1 MKRVRITLR
10 PRGAYAPPIYE
21 RLAGGASYLERA
33 LIVNWNVSTPPTGFL
48 FRLEGEY
55 RRFEGEL
62 ADSSMVSDYEVLPVT
77 DRVCYCFLE
86 GEVSAAARSLFE
98 NFTRGSLMTVPP
110 IECNDDGTNTF
121 TVVGTETDIQ
131 TAVDGVPEGVG
142 TTLEQVGGKRV
153 AADSVVGRLSPRQ
166 REAVE
171 TALELGYYDVPRTA
185 TSEDIARELGCATA
199 TAAEHLQKAESTVMA
214 SLLEP
219 GG

>member
-1 MKRVRITLR
+1 MKRVRITLS

-33 LIVNWNVSTPPTGFL
+33 LIVNWNVSSPPTGFL

-62 ADSSMVSDYEVLPVT
+62 ADSPMVSDYEVLPIT
-77 DRVCYCFLE
+77 DRACYCFLE
-86 GEVSAAARSLFE
+86 GEVSVAARALFE

-121 TVVGTETDIQ
+121 SIVGTETDIQ

-142 TTLEQVGGKRV
+142 VTLVQVGGKRV
-153 AADSVVGRLSPRQ
+153 AADSVVGRLPPRQ

-171 TALELGYYDVPRTA
+171 TALELGYYDVPRDVTTEA
-185 TSEDIARELGCATA
+185 VADELDCATA

-219 GG
+219 RG